1 MIALVEGPKESVSD
15 ILEEPVSA
23 SRINCFHSCRQK
35 FFFRYVQKIQKPASA
50 ALHVGKAVHHA
61 LQQWSKRRWLGE
73 LSDADSIKEEFTE
86 GWKALVD
93 ESPVEFP
100 EGEETT
106 QRDKAWGLVE
116 MYLRETPIPHDEKPE
131 AVEVLVESDLSQHG
145 LPTLRGVIDL
155 VRPGGVIVDYKTTA
169 TTPNEDQVLHRN
181 EIQLTAYSLLHEEAS
196 GLKAKGMELHHLV
209 KTKMPKLVV
218 TRHRPAGE
226 KQQSK
231 LFRAI
236 ESYLGGVQREDW
248 VPSPGLQ
255 CASCEYF
262 RECRE
267 GGGL

>member
-1 MIALVEGPKESVSD
+1 MIALVEGPKESVAD

-35 FFFRYVQKIQKPASA
+35 FFFRYIQKISKPVSA

-73 LSDADSIKEEFTE
+73 PSASAFIKADFEE
-86 GWKALVD
+86 GWKAQAE
-93 ESPVEFP
+93 ESPVEFE
-100 EGEETT
+100 EGEETA
-106 QRDKAWGLVE
+106 QQERAWGLVD

-131 AVEVLVESDLSQHG
+131 AVEVMVESDLSLHG

-155 VRPGGVIVDYKTTA
+155 VRPGGVIVDYKTTKN
-169 TTPNEDQVLHRN
+169 TPNEDQVLHRN
-181 EIQLTAYSLLHEEAS
+181 EIQLTSYGLLYQEATGIKES
-196 GLKAKGMELHHLV
+196 GVELHHLL
-209 KTKMPKLVV
+209 KTKVPKLVV
-218 TRHRPAGE
+218 TRHKPTTE
-226 KQQSK
+226 KQRSK

-255 CASCEYF
+255 CAACEYF
-262 RECRE
+262 QECR

>member
-61 LQQWSKRRWLGE
+61 LQQWSRRRWMGE
-73 LSDADSIKEEFTE
+73 PSDKDSIKEEFTE
-86 GWKALVD
+86 GWKSLVD

-106 QRDKAWGLVE
+106 QRDKGWGLVE
-116 MYLRETPIPHDEKPE
+116 MYLRETPIPTDEKPE
-131 AVEVLVESDLSQHG
+131 AVEIAVESDLSKHG
-145 LPTLRGVIDL
+145 LTTLRGVIDL
-155 VRPGGVIVDYKTTA
+155 VRPEGVVVDYKTTA
-169 TTPNEDQVLHRN
+169 TSPNEDQALHRN
-181 EIQLTAYSLLHEEAS
+181 EIQLTVYGLLYEAAS
-196 GLKAKGMELHHLV
+196 EVKAKAMELHHLV
-209 KTKMPKLVV
+209 KTKVPKLVV
-218 TRHRPAGE
+218 TTHGPVTEVQRI
-226 KQQSK
+226 K
-231 LFRAI
+231 LFKSI

-255 CASCEYF
+255 CSSCEYF
-262 RECRE
+262 QECR
-267 GGGL
+267 GAGL

>member
-1 MIALVEGPKESVSD
+1 MIALVEGPKQSVGD

-23 SRINCFHSCRQK
+23 SRINCFHSCRLK
-35 FFFRYVQKIQKPASA
+35 FFFRYIAKVQKPVST

-73 LSDADSIKEEFTE
+73 LSDTESIHGDFKE
-86 GWKALVD
+86 GWKALN
-93 ESPVEFP
+93 EETPVEF
-100 EGEETT
+100 EQGEEAT
-106 QRDKAWGLVE
+106 QQEKAWGLVE
-116 MYLRETPIPHDEKPE
+116 MYLRETPIPMDEKPE
-131 AVEVLVESDLSQHG
+131 AVEVGVEADLSSHG
-145 LPTLRGVIDL
+145 LPTLRGFIDL

-181 EIQLTAYSLLHEEAS
+181 ETQLTAYGLLHKEAT
-196 GLKAKGMELHHLV
+196 GMKAKGFEIHHLV
-209 KTKMPKLVV
+209 KTKVPKLVV
-218 TRHRPAGE
+218 TRHRAITEG
-226 KQQSK
+226 QRTK
-231 LFRAI
+231 LFRSI

-262 RECRE
+262 QECR